1 MSNTNTIESGQ
12 STQQLQRSTGRSTNT
27 LIDLIKA
34 PFVFLHNQLFS
45 ISIIALLLFGWS
57 RRDDNYLSA
66 ESGTGYALG
75 IIGGTLM
82 LLLIL
87 YPVSKRTTLLKRLL
101 PMRYW
106 FGLHMLF
113 GIIGP
118 VMILFHANFH
128 IGSLNSMVALVSMLL
143 VAGSGLIGKYIYTN
157 IHHGLYGRRISVQE
171 LRDEAKTEYEELSLI
186 YAMDEKLN
194 QRHNIMEKRVMQDY
208 TGITLSIVHA
218 MLLAIDSRRL
228 KYGVKRILK
237 SAGHGDVLSVNDDGI
252 SVNDQKRKLI
262 LEFVD
267 RYSLSLRKVAT
278 FRIYERLFSLWHILH
293 LPLFIMMIITAVI
306 HIFATHIY

>member
-12 STQQLQRSTGRSTNT
+12 PARELQNTSERSANT
-27 LIDLIKA
+27 LFELIKA
-34 PFVFLHNQLFS
+34 PFIFLHNHLFTVS
-45 ISIIALLLFGWS
+45 TIAILLFGWS

-66 ESGTGYALG
+66 ENGAGYALG

-87 YPVSKRTTLLKRLL
+87 YPISKRTTLLKRLL

-106 FGLHMLF
+106 FGLHMVF
-113 GIIGP
+113 GIVGP
-118 VMILFHANFH
+118 VMILFHANFQ

-143 VAGSGLIGKYIYTN
+143 VAGSGLIGKYIYTH
-157 IHHGLYGRRISVQE
+157 IHHGLYGKRITLQE
-171 LRDEAKTEYEELSLI
+171 LRGEAETKYEELSLI
-186 YAMDEKLN
+186 YDMDENLN
-194 QRHNIMEKRVMQDY
+194 KRHSIMEKRVMQDY
-208 TGITLSIVHA
+208 TGITRSLVQA

-228 KYGVKRILK
+228 KHGVKRILK
-237 SAGHGDVLSVNDDGI
+237 SADHGEVLSVSDDGLC
-252 SVNDQKRKLI
+252 VNDQQREMI
-262 LEFVD
+262 LEFVE
-267 RYSLSLRKVAT
+267 RYSLAVRKVAA
-278 FRIYERLFSLWHILH
+278 FRVYERLFSFWHILH

>member
-1 MSNTNTIESGQ
+1 MSNTNTIESGR
-12 STQQLQRSTGRSTNT
+12 SARQLQRSTERSTNA
-27 LIDLIKA
+27 LIEMIKA
-34 PFVFLHNQLFS
+34 PFVFVHKHLFA
-45 ISIIALLLFGWS
+45 IGVAVVLLFGWS

-66 ESGTGYALG
+66 ENGAGYALG

-87 YPVSKRTTLLKRLL
+87 YPISKRTTLLKRLL

-118 VMILFHANFH
+118 VMILFHSNFQV
-128 IGSLNSMVALVSMLL
+128 GSLNSMVALVSMLL

-157 IHHGLYGRRISVQE
+157 IHHGLYGKRITLHE
-171 LRDEAKTEYEELSLI
+171 LREEAESKYKELSLI
-186 YAMDEKLN
+186 YGLDEKVN
-194 QRHNIMEKRVMQDY
+194 NRRGIMEKRVMRDY
-208 TGITLSIVHA
+208 TGITLSLIHA

-228 KYGVKRILK
+228 KSGIKRVLK
-237 SAGHGDVLSVNDDGI
+237 SASASEALNTNS
-252 SVNDQKRKLI
+252 QKNKVI
-262 LEFVD
+262 MAFVD
-267 RYSLSLRKVAT
+267 RYTLALRNVAA
-278 FRIYERLFSLWHILH
+278 FRIYERMFSLWHILH
-293 LPLFIMMIITAVI
+293 LPLFIMLIITAVI

>member
-12 STQQLQRSTGRSTNT
+12 ASQQLQRSTERSTNT

-34 PFVFLHNQLFS
+34 PFAFAQKHLFAA
-45 ISIIALLLFGWS
+45 SIIALLLFGWS

-66 ESGTGYALG
+66 ENGTGYALG

-106 FGLHMLF
+106 FGLHMFF

-118 VMILFHANFH
+118 VMILFHANFQ
-128 IGSLNSMVALVSMLL
+128 IGSLNSMVALFSMLL

-157 IHHGLYGRRISVQE
+157 IHHGLYGRRICVQE

-194 QRHNIMEKRVMQDY
+194 RRQSIMEKRVMQDY
-208 TGITLSIVHA
+208 TGITLSLVHV

-237 SAGHGDVLSVNDDGI
+237 SAGHGEVLSVNDDGI
-252 SVNDQKRKLI
+252 SVNGQKRKMI

-267 RYSLSLRKVAT
+267 SYSQSLRKVAT
-278 FRIYERLFSLWHILH
+278 FRVYERLFSLWHILH